1 MLLKLGEIPGPMTL
15 LKLGGFCEGG
25 VQDPRGEEAVGKAHG
40 GDQTEFTKGWRKGRS
55 NWQR

>member
-40 GDQTEFTKGWRKGRS
+40 GDQTEFSKG
-55 NWQR
+55 